1 MVKKGRGTIPKQL
14 ATKLELKFRPSSFRC
29 FVLVL
34 FSFSY
39 SSSSPFSPSP
49 CFLVVVTI
57 CVPRF
62 LFSFLRSFWH
72 YFGVT
77 PPPSLLQL
85 LLYKPPPAPCHC
97 PLPLP
102 LATCHLPAVPCPLF
116 AVAACHANKFK
127 YALCGCR
134 LNKFVSPRRV
144 LCNSPHRH
152 AACGL
157 GQVSLGS
164 AQSRRVAIYL
174 SLHST
179 PLHSTPL
186 SLPSHLSRCVVPWN

>member
-34 FSFSY
+34 LSFSY

-72 YFGVT
+72 YFDVT
-77 PPPSLLQL
+77 PPPSLPQL

-97 PLPLP
+97 HLP
-102 LATCHLPAVPCPLF
+102 LATCQLSRAPSSLLRLAMQINSNMRC
-116 AVAACHANKFK
+116 VAA
-127 YALCGCR
+127 G
-134 LNKFVSPRRV
+134 
-144 LCNSPHRH
+144 
-152 AACGL
+152 
-157 GQVSLGS
+157 
-164 AQSRRVAIYL
+164 
-174 SLHST
+174 
-179 PLHSTPL
+179 
-186 SLPSHLSRCVVPWN
+186 

>member
-29 FVLVL
+29 FVPVL
-34 FSFSY
+34 FLPLFL
-39 SSSSPFSPSP
+39 PQL
-49 CFLVVVTI
+49 LVVVTI
-57 CVPRF
+57 CVPWF
-62 LFSFLRSFWH
+62 LFCFLRSFWH

-77 PPPSLLQL
+77 PPPSLPQL

-97 PLPLP
+97 HLP
-102 LATCHLPAVPCPLF
+102 LATFQLPRAPF

-144 LCNSPHRH
+144 LCNSPQRH

-157 GQVSLGS
+157 GQVSVGS
-164 AQSRRVAIYL
+164 AQSRWVASYL

-179 PLHSTPL
+179 PLHPTPL
-186 SLPSHLSRCVVPWN
+186 SMPSHLSRCVVP